1 MKDFLIKFLDN
12 PIEFTRRV
20 IDKMIIFPLK
30 YGRKD
35 DYDAARYWDDRFK
48 RHKGNVKAV
57 GIEGLSEEENLKQ
70 RGLAEE
76 VFRDACQKQNLN
88 YSQIHVLEIGCGTG
102 FYTKILRDLG
112 VKNYTGIDITDA
124 YFPQLQK
131 KFPQFHFVKKDVT
144 TEPLDGTFDAI
155 MMMDVI
161 EHIVTDQKLSFAMN
175 QINNSLKEQGLFF
188 LVPVSASARRHLFH
202 VRQWSLGEIER
213 LFPLHAYRREKTIA
227 RKDDLL
233 LVIQKKSVSA

>member
-1 MKDFLIKFLDN
+1 MKDFLIRFLGN

-57 GIEGLSEEENLKQ
+57 GIEGLSEDDNLKL

-102 FYTKILRDLG
+102 FYTKILRDLD

-124 YFPQLQK
+124 YFPQLQNQ
-131 KFPQFHFVKKDVT
+131 FPQFQFVKKDVT
-144 TEPLDGTFDAI
+144 TEPLDRTFDVI
-155 MMMDVI
+155 IMMDVI
-161 EHIVTDQKLSFAMN
+161 EHIVTDQKLSFAMT
-175 QINNSLKEQGLFF
+175 QVKDSLKENGLFF

-202 VRQWSLGEIER
+202 VRQWSMGEIER
-213 LFPLHAYRREKTIA
+213 LFPLRAYRMEKTIA
-227 RKDDLL
+227 RGDDLL
-233 LVIQKKSVSA
+233 LVIQKNSVSA